1 MADIAVGAAPV
12 DAHVVLQGVLVGVAP
27 LAYLTAELLGS
38 TVTAAEG
45 PRQRSSI

>member
-1 MADIAVGAAPV
+1 VADIAVGAAPV

-38 TVTAAEG
+38 TTAAEG
-45 PRQRSSI
+45 PKRRSSI